1 MTIQNDSTTITL
13 YAGRRVIV
21 VGLGRSGM
29 AAAHALRDGGATVLC
44 WDDGEAARTT
54 AASDRFDIV
63 NPTDSG
69 ALDGVACMIL
79 APGIP
84 LTHPRPHPAVKA
96 AHDAGVEII
105 GDIELLFRA
114 RPAARYVGI
123 TGTNGKSTTT
133 ALIGHILTSAGIK
146 AAIGGNIGIPALS
159 LPDADV
165 YVLEMS
171 SYQLDLTPSPAFDFA
186 VLLNITPD
194 HLDRH
199 GGMPGYVD
207 AKRRILR
214 PRTADSLA
222 VIGTDSDI
230 TAEIAA
236 DLRGRNPAGIAEI
249 GRTSQPVADLIA
261 NGRCPAIAGDHGIQN
276 AAAAFAVAKRLGLT
290 DADILRGLETFPGL
304 AHRQER
310 VATLDG
316 ITFIN
321 DSKATNAE
329 AAARALSAFDGIY
342 WIAGGRDKND
352 GYAPLDSYLPRV
364 RQAFLIG
371 EAADAIDLWIA
382 GRIPTTR
389 SGDLSAAIHAAR
401 AAARNDDNP
410 GPVLLSPACAS
421 FDQFPNFEIRGE
433 TFKNIVLALPATTRI
448 VHGAKEAA

>member
-1 MTIQNDSTTITL
+1 MTPQSDAMKMDL
-13 YAGRRVIV
+13 YAGRRVFV

-29 AAAHALRDGGATVLC
+29 VAAHALRAGGATVMC
-44 WDDGEAARTT
+44 WDDGDAARNLAT
-54 AASDRFDIV
+54 SERFDIV
-63 NPTDSG
+63 NPTNPGVLED
-69 ALDGVACMIL
+69 VACMIL

-84 LTHPRPHPAVKA
+84 LTHPRPHPAVVA
-96 AHDAGVEII
+96 AQHAGVEVI
-105 GDIELLFRA
+105 GDIELLYRG
-114 RPAARYVGI
+114 RSQSTYVGI

-133 ALIGHILTSAGIK
+133 ALIGHILQSAGVNV
-146 AAIGGNIGIPALS
+146 AIGGNLGIPALS
-159 LPDADV
+159 LPKADV

-171 SYQLDLTPSPAFDFA
+171 SYQLDLTPSPAFDIA

-199 GGMPGYVD
+199 GGMAGYID
-207 AKRRILR
+207 SKRRILR
-214 PRTADSLA
+214 PRDANSLA
-222 VIGTDSDI
+222 IIGTDTPV
-230 TAEIAA
+230 TAEMAA
-236 DLRGRNPAGIAEI
+236 DMQKRNAEQVVTVC
-249 GRTSQPVADLIA
+249 RASHPVADYVVQ
-261 NGRCPAIAGDHGIQN
+261 GRFPAIAGDHGIQN
-276 AAAAFAVAKRLGLT
+276 AAAAFAVAKRLGLS
-290 DADILRGLETFPGL
+290 DEIILRGLETFPGL

-352 GYAPLDSYLPRV
+352 GYAPLDPYLARV

-371 EAADAIDLWIA
+371 EAAEAIDQWIN
-382 GRIPTTR
+382 GRIPTAR
-389 SGDLSAAIHAAR
+389 SGDLTAAIRAAR
-401 AAARNDDNP
+401 EAAQNDDAP
-410 GPVLLSPACAS
+410 GPILLSPACAS

-433 TFKNIVLALPATTRI
+433 TFKSIVLALPASDRI